1 MRCAVVRRYAGAVSD
16 QITHHIAELRA
27 ALAQGPRLRLALLF
41 GSGAK
46 GHLRSDSDLDVG
58 IIPADSGM
66 TLRDELALA
75 SLFSRATGRE
85 VDVVRLDSAPA
96 LVRWEVA
103 RNHIVLGADPPE
115 ALPRFVAAAALEHA
129 DLQPLLDDA
138 RKRVVR
144 RLRGGEG

>member
-1 MRCAVVRRYAGAVSD
+1 MLAQMADESAR
-16 QITHHIAELRA
+16 HIVELRA
-27 ALAQGPRLRLALLF
+27 ALVQGPRLRLALLF

-46 GHLRSDSDLDVG
+46 GRLRPDSDLDVG
-58 IIPADSGM
+58 IIPVDAAM

-75 SLFSRATGRE
+75 SRFSSATGRE
-85 VDVVRLDSAPA
+85 VDVVRLDRAPTI
-96 LVRWEVA
+96 LRWEVA

-138 RKRVVR
+138 RERLVR